1 MMGDLCLILVFL
13 FAISL
18 MINDL
23 DDWYRFIFK
32 RR

>member
-1 MMGDLCLILVFL
+1 MMGDLCLIPVFL
-13 FAISL
+13 FVISL